1 MDFENFSINIER
13 KYKKHPYFIR
23 IFENSI
29 RIFSRQ
35 KIRINLNMHIKL
47 YIKIV
52 EKRLTEKVVF
62 W

>member
-1 MDFENFSINIER
+1 M
-13 KYKKHPYFIR
+13 R

-52 EKRLTEKVVF
+52 VKRLTEKVSF
-62 W
+62 YEG